1 MKRRDFSAQL
11 AATALGLPFAG
22 RALAQGAPVEGQNYV
37 RLSQPVAVPSTGK
50 IDVIEF
56 FWYGC
61 PHCFAFEPSLDAWS
75 KKVPADIAFRRVH
88 VGFTALHQTHQ
99 RIFCTLEAM
108 GLVEQMH
115 RKVFNAIHQQRRHL
129 DKDADIQAFATE
141 NGIDGAKFMDVF
153 KSFAVQTKAR
163 QYSQLT
169 DAYKIDGVPALGV
182 QGRYYTSVALAGSHE
197 KALQV
202 VEFLAQKVRTGR

>member
-11 AATALGLPFAG
+11 AAAALGLPFAG
-22 RALAQGAPVEGQNYV
+22 QVLAQGAPVEGQNYV
-37 RLSQPVAVPSTGK
+37 RLSQPVPVPSTGK

-61 PHCFAFEPSLDAWS
+61 PHCFAFEPTLDAWS
-75 KKVPADIAFRRVH
+75 KKVPPDVAFRRVH

-99 RIFCTLEAM
+99 KIFCTLEAM

-115 RKVFNAIHQQRRHL
+115 RKVFNAIHQQHRRL
-129 DKDADIQAFATE
+129 DKDADIQAFMQE
-141 NGIDGAKFMDVF
+141 NGVDGAKFMDVF
-153 KSFAVQTKAR
+153 KSFAVQTKSR

-197 KALQV
+197 RALQV

>member
-11 AATALGLPFAG
+11 AAAALGLPFAG
-22 RALAQGAPVEGQNYV
+22 QVLAQGAPVEGQNYV
-37 RLSQPVAVPSTGK
+37 RLSQPVPVPSTGK

-61 PHCFAFEPSLDAWS
+61 PHCFAFEPTLDAWS
-75 KKVPADIAFRRVH
+75 KKVPADVAFRRVH

-99 RIFCTLEAM
+99 KIFCTLEAM

-115 RKVFNAIHQQRRHL
+115 RKVFNAIHQQHRRL
-129 DKDADIQAFATE
+129 DKDADIQAFMQE
-141 NGIDGAKFMDVF
+141 NGVDGAKFMDVF
-153 KSFAVQTKAR
+153 KSFAVQTKSR

-197 KALQV
+197 RALQV

>member
-11 AATALGLPFAG
+11 AAAALGLPFAG
-22 RALAQGAPVEGQNYV
+22 QVLAQGAPVEGQNYV
-37 RLSQPVAVPSTGK
+37 RLSQPVPVPSTGK

-61 PHCFAFEPSLDAWS
+61 PHCFAFEPTLDAWS
-75 KKVPADIAFRRVH
+75 KKVPADVAFRRVH

-99 RIFCTLEAM
+99 KVFCTLEAM

-115 RKVFNAIHQQRRHL
+115 RKVFNAIHQQHRRL
-129 DKDADIQAFATE
+129 DKDADIQAFMQE
-141 NGIDGAKFMDVF
+141 NGVDGAKFMDVF
-153 KSFAVQTKAR
+153 KSFAVQTKSR

-197 KALQV
+197 RALQV

>member
-11 AATALGLPFAG
+11 AAAALGLPLAG

-75 KKVPADIAFRRVH
+75 KKVPADVAFRRVH

-99 RIFCTLEAM
+99 KIFCTLEAM

-129 DKDADIQAFATE
+129 DKEADIQAFATE
-141 NGIDGAKFMDVF
+141 NGVDGAKFMDVF

-182 QGRYYTSVALAGSHE
+182 HGRYYTSVALAGSHE

>member
-11 AATALGLPFAG
+11 AAAALGLPFAG
-22 RALAQGAPVEGQNYV
+22 QVLAQGAPVEGQNYV
-37 RLSQPVAVPSTGK
+37 RLSQPVPAPSTGK

-61 PHCFAFEPSLDAWS
+61 PHCFAFEPTLDAWS
-75 KKVPADIAFRRVH
+75 KKVPADVAFRRVH

-99 RIFCTLEAM
+99 KVFCTLEAM

-115 RKVFNAIHQQRRHL
+115 RKVFNAIHQQHRRL
-129 DKDADIQAFATE
+129 DKDADIQAFMQE
-141 NGIDGAKFMDVF
+141 NGVDGAKFMDVF
-153 KSFAVQTKAR
+153 KSFAVQTKSR

-197 KALQV
+197 RALQV

>member
-11 AATALGLPFAG
+11 AAAALGLPFAG
-22 RALAQGAPVEGQNYV
+22 QVLAQGAPVEGQNYV
-37 RLSQPVAVPSTGK
+37 RLSQPVPVPSTGK

-61 PHCFAFEPSLDAWS
+61 PHCFAFEPTLDAWS
-75 KKVPADIAFRRVH
+75 KKVPPDVAFRRVH

-99 RIFCTLEAM
+99 KIFCTLEAM

-115 RKVFNAIHQQRRHL
+115 RKVFNAIHQQHRRL
-129 DKDADIQAFATE
+129 DKDADIQAFMQE
-141 NGIDGAKFMDVF
+141 NGVDGAKFMDVF

-197 KALQV
+197 RALQV